1 MSGLGSMKWRQ
12 LMARWTVNYD
22 GWMIVEAE
30 TETLADMIAMKELSS
45 ARLPCDG
52 VTGEWYTLNAE
63 REDDD

>member
-1 MSGLGSMKWRQ
+1 
-12 LMARWTVNYD
+12 MARWTVNYD